1 MKPQGGPLLEFT
13 VSDTGVGIPVDK
25 QQDIF
30 EPFRQSNN
38 TGNANNTLGGTG
50 LGLSI
55 ARKLVEGMG
64 GEIDL
69 ESSTAPENHGS
80 IFRFTIPYVPAE
92 SAKTSSS
99 RASFSQKVGSI
110 SLPNLRGKV
119 LIVDDNIVN
128 LKLAD
133 RFIQKMGA
141 VTTTAE
147 NGSVAIA
154 KYQSDPSI
162 QVILMDKGTFVDH
175 RDGGTGRHF
184 WTPLIFFAFY
194 YFAEMPVMCGLTA
207 VRRIREWEVQEG
219 KSRIPIVAVT
229 AAAMVGDRQE
239 CIDAGCDEY
248 ITKPLNRTALHMV
261 LSNFIAAKP

>member
-1 MKPQGGPLLEFT
+1 MRKVVKTVENNARGLITRKGSNLEFKTPEIINEGANFHGDIADMIVADPQRLQQILNNLLSNAIKFTEFGTVQYKIHKKMKPQGSPLLEFT
-13 VSDTGVGIPVDK
+13 VSDTGVGIPMDK

-184 WTPLIFFAFY
+184 
-194 YFAEMPVMCGLTA
+194 
-207 VRRIREWEVQEG
+207 
-219 KSRIPIVAVT
+219 
-229 AAAMVGDRQE
+229 
-239 CIDAGCDEY
+239 
-248 ITKPLNRTALHMV
+248 
-261 LSNFIAAKP
+261 